1 MPALNDYRIFIS
13 HAWRYGDDYERLI
26 KLLNEAR
33 YFSYYNYSA
42 PRERPLFPCGTPYTS
57 NDIARKITDKIRP
70 TQATI
75 VISGIYGAHSDWMKY
90 EIDESVRMRKPII
103 GIYPFGQVMA
113 PTYVTTYA
121 DEMVRWNTT
130 SIVEAIRK
138 YAR

>member
-42 PRERPLFPCGTPYTS
+42 PRERPL
-57 NDIARKITDKIRP
+57 ARKLTDKIRP

-75 VISGIYGAHSDWMKY
+75 VISGMYGAHSDWMKY